1 MLNDFRK
8 VFEVSCEDFVVHLV
22 VDSCL
27 RDEDPS
33 GRPCDNIFVI
43 SSSLLVRT
51 LPVKLKQ

>member
-8 VFEVSCEDFVVHLV
+8 VSEVRCEDFDVHLV

-33 GRPCDNIFVI
+33 GRPCENLCVK
-43 SSSLLVRT
+43 SASLLVRI
-51 LPVKLKQ
+51 LPV